1 MNRAM
6 GESQRGI
13 LDHLKRR
20 GGSSIPALAEDLG
33 LSVETVRAH
42 VRSLGSEGLVRRAGT
57 RRSGPGRPEVL
68 YQLTEAAEAW
78 FPNRESEILQELA
91 RYLEGVGKR
100 DLMGGFFTTYVGARR
115 PEAIARVKNL
125 KGAARVREVAR
136 ILTEEGFM
144 AEIEEDETGQTV
156 LRLSHCPLRGLVDVT
171 TAPCRA
177 ELAFVRELLG
187 GKLTRVKYMP
197 KGDAACCYAV
207 GVGT

>member
-20 GGSSIPALAEDLG
+20 GESTIPALAEDLG

-57 RRSGPGRPEVL
+57 RRRGPGRPEVL
-68 YQLTEAAEAW
+68 YELTKAADRW
-78 FPNRESEILQELA
+78 FPNREGEVLQEFA
-91 RYLEGVGKR
+91 KYLEGLGKR
-100 DLMGGFFTTYVGARR
+100 DLVDRFFAEYVSTRR
-115 PEAIARVKNL
+115 SEAMVRVKNL
-125 KGAARVREVAR
+125 QGALRVREVAQ
-136 ILTEEGFM
+136 ILTEDGFM
-144 AEIEEDETGQTV
+144 AEVEEDEPGQAV

-177 ELAFVRELLG
+177 ELTFVRQLLG
-187 GKLTRVKYMP
+187 GSPTRVKYMP

-207 GVGT
+207 SVGT